1 MLFSGLVTLL
11 FLLKPFLKS
20 LKASFTSLNGKT
32 SAGFKALPRTDRD
45 MPIQYVLSGIFIL
58 SVITFILF
66 YKIFPLQQIH
76 IHSYWSFIFVLVSL
90 LYILII
96 GFIFSAITGYFSG
109 LVGVTAS
116 PGSAIVVAALLIAAA
131 LIHMV
136 VGFGHLPAAVLQS
149 AAAITIIIGGVV
161 TGSACIANDNIQDLK
176 VGHIIGATPWK
187 QQVMLLLGAVV
198 AALIVPL
205 IMQLM
210 YSVYGIANVMPRA
223 GMDPTQSLPA
233 PPAALMAAITE
244 GVFHGNLPWKMI
256 LVGAVIMIVM
266 MMVNALL
273 KRRGHQLSILSIA
286 VGIYLPLP
294 TTVPLF
300 IGGFF
305 AFMVNRRLKR
315 NQALK
320 HLNNEV
326 IAHAKQRGLLLAC
339 GLVAGSTLMDVVLAI
354 PFAIAKSPD
363 VLEVNIPNWHL
374 AAEGLGLLVV
384 VSLGFW
390 FYRVVVK

>member
-1 MLFSGLVTLL
+1 
-11 FLLKPFLKS
+11 
-20 LKASFTSLNGKT
+20 
-32 SAGFKALPRTDRD
+32 
-45 MPIQYVLSGIFIL
+45 LSGIFIL
-58 SVITFILF
+58 SIITFILF

-76 IHSYWSFIFVLVSL
+76 IHSYCAFIFVLVSL

-96 GFIFSAITGYFSG
+96 GFIFSVITGYFSG

-131 LIHMV
+131 LIHIV
-136 VGFGHLPAAVLQS
+136 LGFGHLPEAVLQS

-210 YSVYGIANVMPRA
+210 FSVYGIANVMPRA
-223 GMDPTQSLPA
+223 GMDASQSLPA
-233 PPAALMAAITE
+233 PPAALMAAITK

-256 LVGAVIMIVM
+256 LVGAVIMLVM
-266 MMVNALL
+266 MMINALL

-286 VGIYLPLP
+286 VGIYLPLA

-300 IGGFF
+300 IGGLF
-305 AFMVNRRLKR
+305 AFMINRRLKR
-315 NQALK
+315 KQALE
-320 HLNNEV
+320 HLDNEV
-326 IAHAKQRGLLLAC
+326 VAFAKQRGLLLAC
-339 GLVAGSTLMDVVLAI
+339 GLVAGSALMDVVLAI

-363 VLEVNIPNWHL
+363 ILQINIPHWHL